1 MMRRNSPLITISPG
15 IRGGLGNRP
24 QRHFIRS
31 WPRLL
36 GPALAVSALA
46 AVALLN
52 VYWLGE

>member
-24 QRHFIRS
+24 ERHIPRS
-31 WPRLL
+31 WARVL

-46 AVALLN
+46 AIVLLN
-52 VYWLGE
+52 TYWLGG